1 MRSTVHARKC
11 SSARRSSAGRPL
23 RRWHASW
30 RYSGVAS
37 RADRSTEAGHLHP
50 WYQDPTVLSAL
61 IGALAIVLAAI
72 VTGLF
77 GLVTLHSPGADSTG
91 AADEV
96 SPAPPITLAPAP
108 SSPITFEAFLDTMA
122 SKDLTEL
129 QRKVFLEDHLNRRV
143 EWEGI
148 VRNVTPAEGGEDKRY
163 LLGLAPGE
171 NAPEM
176 AACWFAAGWGGDLLG
191 LKPGQRVI
199 VTGVLSSYDST
210 TPVLRACSLKRI

>member
-1 MRSTVHARKC
+1 M
-11 SSARRSSAGRPL
+11 
-23 RRWHASW
+23 
-30 RYSGVAS
+30 AS

-50 WYQDPTVLSAL
+50 WYQDPPVLSAL
-61 IGALAIVLAAI
+61 IGALAIVLAAL

-77 GLVTLHSPGADSTG
+77 GLVTLHAPGDTTQHADDAS
-91 AADEV
+91 
-96 SPAPPITLAPAP
+96 SAPSGPTQQAP
-108 SSPITFEAFLDTMA
+108 SSPISFAAFLDTMA

-163 LLGLAPGE
+163 LLGLSPGEDAPG
-171 NAPEM
+171 A
-176 AACWFAAGWGGDLLG
+176 AACWFAAPWGSDLLG

-199 VTGVLSSYDST
+199 VTGVLASYDGT
-210 TPVLRACSLKRI
+210 APVLRACSLKRI